1 MSDDMTKSRPNGEH
15 NLIEK
20 NPEKSQEDL
29 RQQPPLARREKI

>member
-20 NPEKSQEDL
+20 NPEKSQDL
-29 RQQPPLARREKI
+29 CQQPPLARKEKI